1 VDTTS
6 LIYNTAPF
14 SFEIAVILL
23 RVLLLYVLI
32 FLFQK
37 HQEPKLRGKK
47 KSILLEQKRKSPLKE
62 CWLELVVFMGS
73 CRL

>member
-14 SFEIAVILL
+14 SFEIAIIFL
-23 RVLLLYVLI
+23 RVLLLYVLT
-32 FLFQK
+32 FLYQK

-47 KSILLEQKRKSPLKE
+47 KSILLEKRKSPFKE